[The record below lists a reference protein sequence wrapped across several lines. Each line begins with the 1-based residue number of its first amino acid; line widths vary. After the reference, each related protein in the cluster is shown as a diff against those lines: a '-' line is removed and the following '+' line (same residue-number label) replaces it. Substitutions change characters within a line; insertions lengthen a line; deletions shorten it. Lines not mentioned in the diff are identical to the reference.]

1 MDALQQSHADERRE
15 HDVAIERLQAEYGRL
30 QNRLDA
36 MYVDKL
42 DGRVD
47 AAFYERMVAEWRTE
61 QDRCRRLI
69 EQHQTAN
76 ESYMDEGVKVLEL
89 ARNAR
94 RLFDKQE
101 PREKRRLLNFLV
113 SNCSW
118 RDRRL
123 TATLRQPFDLLAE
136 TATLAANVRAANGS
150 DLAKTEIWL
159 GKCEAGCKTYRSFSR

>member
-1 MDALQQSHADERRE
+1 
-15 HDVAIERLQAEYGRL
+15 
-30 QNRLDA
+30 

-42 DGRVD
+42 DGRID

-61 QDRCRRLI
+61 QDRCLRLI
-69 EQHQTAN
+69 KQHQTVN

-101 PREKRRLLNFLV
+101 PREQRRLLDFLV

-118 RDRRL
+118 KDGRL

-136 TATLAANVRAANGS
+136 TAMLAANVTAVNGS
-150 DLAKTEIWL
+150 DSVKTEIWL
-159 GKCEAGCKTYRSFSR
+159 GGRDSNPDSTVQSRVSYH